1 MDLDDT
7 VHLALT
13 YEDGVTRL
21 AETGPVLNDLK
32 QRAGELGIVSDRVEA
47 YVINDLGRE
56 HDVHV
61 DFYSVP
67 PGKGNGL
74 ERANKGDH
82 PAETRYVFVGA
93 GRRDAA
99 VAEQHGWTYHAFDDV
114 AAEEGWSLD
123 GEAAR
128 TDGGRVADRRATGP
142 DDGSAGPEHR

>member
-21 AETGPVLNDLK
+21 ADTGAVLRDLK
-32 QRAGELGIVSDRVEA
+32 ERAGELGIVSDRAEP
-47 YVINDLGRE
+47 YVINDLGRQ

-67 PGKGNGL
+67 PGKTNGL
-74 ERANKGDH
+74 ERAKKEEDH
-82 PAETRYVFVGA
+82 PEGTRYVFVGS

-99 VAEQHGWTYHAFDDV
+99 VAENEGWTYHDF
-114 AAEEGWSLD
+114 AA
-123 GEAAR
+123 
-128 TDGGRVADRRATGP
+128 VADREGWRLE
-142 DDGSAGPEHR
+142 DG

>member
-21 AETGPVLNDLK
+21 ADPGPVLRDCK
-32 QRAGELGIVSDRVEA
+32 ARAGELGIVSDRAEA

-67 PGKGNGL
+67 PGKANGL
-74 ERANKGDH
+74 DRAKKGDH
-82 PAETRYVFVGA
+82 PDETRYVFVGA
-93 GRRDAA
+93 GARDAA
-99 VAEQHGWTYHAFDDV
+99 IAEREGWTFHGFEEV
-114 AAEEGWSLD
+114 AAAEGWAL
-123 GEAAR
+123 
-128 TDGGRVADRRATGP
+128 
-142 DDGSAGPEHR
+142 EHG